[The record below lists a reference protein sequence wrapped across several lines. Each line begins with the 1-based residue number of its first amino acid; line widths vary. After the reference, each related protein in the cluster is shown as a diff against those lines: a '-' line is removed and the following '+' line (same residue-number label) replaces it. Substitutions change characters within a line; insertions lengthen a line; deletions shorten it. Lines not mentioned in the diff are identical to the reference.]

1 MANYFFN
8 KTRNIFFCSLTVIN
22 TILSVNSLQANSASQ
37 QDVAP
42 PLKENTTINLDYY
55 GFVSKLP
62 NDVEA
67 FSADFQTHDLWV
79 KLANSNW
86 AAELLSLEFVKSEPK
101 IQLFTQLWN
110 STEGKR
116 LREIMELGFGVE
128 FEIVLPAGFSK
139 KLMPLANLYN
149 DLLLSGLSSSIFESI
164 NSKDIKPLNEFYN
177 KNAPEIFSSL
187 AISALPPMIFVSKP
201 TKSKK
206 DIYNALDKL
215 VMVLKLL
222 LPSTFEQ
229 GSFKTSDKSEFQFL
243 LTKAERILP
252 EGYLKEVLKD
262 QANSDEII
270 AAINAKQFELAWGWI
285 DDHFVISIGSDHTH
299 VRFSANNAESALNI
313 PEVKKIA
320 AQYAEKKPFNL
331 SYSSQ
336 SLSEKFGN
344 NEIPA
349 RILNQLGE
357 ALTEVLTSNQL
368 IEVKA
373 LAKNLKTISDKH
385 FVKHYDP
392 VAVVG
397 FFDNGLHYEQ
407 IGGRRATMLDFS
419 QPLALSSLADSSAFI
434 SLDYRMSS
442 QHVEKIRNYIEES
455 ATSSLE
461 WYTKSG
467 RNMLPQPIQ
476 AGAAMGEMVVF
487 PMLKQ
492 IWNSDVKLGE
502 SLGLERALIIDFNG
516 TLPVIA
522 NHNGK
527 VPRVAFI
534 KVPRVAFISELKD
547 REGVSKAWNTFP
559 NMQPI
564 LTLAFGMPNVF
575 LLKTSIDKTVE
586 LYSISNFEMGDFMP
600 HFAISQNLWITNT
613 SPLFSKAL
621 VSKSTTETKNSLG
634 AFLKINFT
642 SLWNFGDDWFNIAK
656 KDPDNLFRPR
666 LASEFQRN
674 IQYVAAAL
682 KLSKSIISCD
692 IQINEENGQTR
703 NSYYIDLKDLPA
715 ANAFS
720 VQNKIAQ

>member
-1 MANYFFN
+1 MTNYFFN
-8 KTRNIFFCSLTVIN
+8 KTRNIFFSSLTGIN
-22 TILSVNSLQANSASQ
+22 AILSVNSLQADTTVQ
-37 QDVAP
+37 QVMAAP
-42 PLKENTTINLDYY
+42 VNENATINLDYY

-101 IQLFTQLWN
+101 IQLLTQLWN

-128 FEIVLPAGFSK
+128 FETVLPAGFSK

-149 DLLLSGLSSSIFESI
+149 DLLLSGLSSSILESV
-164 NSKDIKPLNEFYN
+164 NSKEFKPLIEFYN

-187 AISALPPMIFVSKP
+187 AISEFPPMIFVSKP
-201 TKSKK
+201 KKSKK

-215 VMVLKLL
+215 VMTIKLL

-229 GSFKTSDKSEFQFL
+229 GSFKTNDNSEFQFL

-285 DDHFVISIGSDHTH
+285 DEHFVISIGSDHTH
-299 VRFSANNAESALNI
+299 IRFSANSAGSALNI

-331 SYSSQ
+331 TYASQ
-336 SLSEKFGN
+336 SLLEKLEK

-349 RILNQLGE
+349 RILKQLDE
-357 ALTEVLTSNQL
+357 ALTEVLTPKQL
-368 IEVKA
+368 SEVKT
-373 LAKNLKTISDKH
+373 LAENLENISDKH
-385 FVKHYDP
+385 FVNHYDP

-397 FFDNGLHYEQ
+397 FYDNGLHYEQ

-419 QPLALSSLADSSAFI
+419 QPLALSSLVDPTTFI
-434 SLDYRMSS
+434 SFDYRMSAL
-442 QHVEKIRNYIEES
+442 HVEKIRNYIEES
-455 ATSSLE
+455 STTSFE

-467 RNMLPQPIQ
+467 RNMMPQAMQ
-476 AGAAMGEMVVF
+476 AGAAMSEMVVV
-487 PMLKQ
+487 PMVKQ

-516 TLPVIA
+516 TIPA
-522 NHNGK
+522 FASYNGN
-527 VPRVAFI
+527 VPRI
-534 KVPRVAFISELKD
+534 AFISELKD

-559 NMQPI
+559 NMQSI
-564 LTLAFGMPNVF
+564 LTLAFGKPNIF
-575 LLKTSIDKTVE
+575 LPKTSIESNVE
-586 LYSISNFEMGDFMP
+586 LYSISNFEMGDLMP
-600 HFAISQNLWITNT
+600 HFAISQNLWISNT
-613 SPLFSKAL
+613 SPSFSKAL
-621 VSKSTTETKNSLG
+621 VSKPTTETKNSLG
-634 AFLKINFT
+634 ALFKINFT

-656 KDPDNLFRPR
+656 KDSENLLTPK
-666 LASEFQRN
+666 LASEFQSN
-674 IQYVAAAL
+674 IPYVAAAL

-692 IQINEENGQTR
+692 IQVNEENGQTR
-703 NSYYIDLKDLPA
+703 NSYYIDLRDLPA
-715 ANAFS
+715 GKAFIY
-720 VQNKIAQ
+720 QDEIAK